1 MSDMFERQQQQPADE
16 EQVREVE
23 REIQEGQREATEED
37 VLDVE
42 REVETLDA

>member
-23 REIQEGQREATEED
+23 REVEDAQQEATEED
-37 VLDVE
+37 VRDVE

>member
-1 MSDMFERQQQQPADE
+1 VSDEQAQQQPADE

-23 REIQEGQREATEED
+23 REVEEAQREATEED
-37 VLDVE
+37 VREVE